1 MELMIETIVV
11 VRRLKRM
18 LSTAFIGVL
27 CLVGHA
33 LAQGIQ
39 EPEMVSV
46 AGGTFTMGCTFEQGV
61 DCGFD
66 EKPTH
71 EVQLTGFSIAK
82 YEVTQALW
90 KQVMGNNPSRFKG
103 DSLPVENVCWDDVQ
117 IFLQR
122 LNTLT
127 GKNYRLPTEA
137 EWEYAARGGNQSQQ
151 KQFSGDFEV
160 APVAWCNTNS
170 KNTTHAVGGKQ
181 PNELGLYDMSGNVW
195 EWCSD
200 YYGTYSSSRQVNPK
214 GAKKGTGRVLRGGCF
229 TGSIQQCRVAARKS
243 QYSGN
248 KDYMTGFRLAMD
260 DEEAIRA
267 EAAAQQVEQNRV
279 VAEKAA
285 KGEERERIAA
295 EKKAE
300 QDRIATEK
308 AAAEANK
315 KAEQERIAAEKKLE
329 QERIAAEKKAEQDRR
344 SGRVY
349 VPGIPNTKAD
359 YDAYKKAIVKQKGSF
374 LDMSSMAYKEYLKYH
389 KHVAAGATCTVLGL
403 GAFISGT
410 TVFLIS
416 TDALSD
422 WTNNREQNIFSA
434 SLAGVGLTLFI
445 AGTATL
451 GARNKHMQKSYQ
463 YYINGEKQTATLNFH
478 PYFDNHNTMG
488 VGLTIRF

>member
-1 MELMIETIVV
+1 MITKYMIETTIA
-11 VRRLKRM
+11 VRRLKRT
-18 LSTAFIGVL
+18 LTTAIIGVL
-27 CLVGHA
+27 CLAGHA

-300 QDRIATEK
+300 QDRIAAEKKAEQERIATEK
-308 AAAEANK
+308 AAVEAAK
-315 KAEQERIAAEKKLE
+315 QAEQERIAAEKKE
-329 QERIAAEKKAEQDRR
+329 EKDRK
-344 SGRVY
+344 SGKVY
-349 VPGIPNTKAD
+349 IPGIPNSKAD
-359 YDAYKKAIVKQKGSF
+359 YDAYKKAVVKQKGGF
-374 LDMSSMAYKEYLKYH
+374 LDMNSMAYQEYQKYH
-389 KHVAAGATCTVLGL
+389 KKVAAGGSLIGIGIPAFSVGL
-403 GAFISGT
+403 P
-410 TVFLIS
+410 FLIMGLEYG
-416 TDALSD
+416 DMELGVPG
-422 WTNNREQNIFSA
+422 SA
-434 SLAGVGLTLFI
+434 VTGVGFLFI
-445 AGTATL
+445 LVGSIEIGTC
-451 GARNKHMQKSYQ
+451 NKHMQKSYQ
-463 YYINGEKQTATLNFH
+463 YYINGEKQAVTLNFH

>member
-1 MELMIETIVV
+1 MTTKLIVETTVV
-11 VRRLKRM
+11 VKCLKRT
-18 LSTAFIGVL
+18 LTTAFIGVL

-33 LAQGIQ
+33 LAQDIR

-66 EKPTH
+66 ENPTH
-71 EVQLTGFSIAK
+71 EVQLTGFYIAK

-103 DSLPVENVCWDDVQ
+103 DSLPVENVSWDDVQ

-122 LNTLT
+122 LNVQT
-127 GKNYRLPTEA
+127 GKKYRLPTEA

-160 APVAWCNTNS
+160 ATVAWCITNS
-170 KNTTHAVGGKQ
+170 KNTTHTVGGKQ

-200 YYGTYSSSRQVNPK
+200 YYGTYVNGRQNNPK
-214 GAKKGTGRVLRGGCF
+214 GAKKGTARVLRGGCF
-229 TGSIQQCRVAARKS
+229 TGTILQCRVAARKS

-248 KDYMTGFRLAMD
+248 RDYMTGFRLAMD

-267 EAAAQQVEQNRV
+267 EAEAHQMEQNDV

-285 KGEERERIAA
+285 VEAAKQAEKERVAA
-295 EKKAE
+295 EKTAAEAAKQAE
-300 QDRIATEK
+300 QERVAAEK
-308 AAAEANK
+308 AAAEAVK
-315 KAEQERIAAEKKLE
+315 KAEQERVAAEKKE
-329 QERIAAEKKAEQDRR
+329 EQDKRR
-344 SGRVY
+344 GKVY

-359 YDAYKKAIVKQKGSF
+359 YDAYKKAIVKQKGGF
-374 LDMSSMAYKEYLKYH
+374 LDMSSMAYQEYVKYH
-389 KHVAAGATCTVLGL
+389 KRVVAGTTCTVLGL
-403 GAFISGT
+403 SALITATPFIAIGL
-410 TVFLIS
+410 VDE
-416 TDALSD
+416 DAYM
-422 WTNNREQNIFSA
+422 TIPSA
-434 SLAGVGLTLFI
+434 ACAGVGLIFTI
-445 AGTATL
+445 AGAATL

-488 VGLTIRF
+488 AGITIQF